1 MNQEID
7 NEFETI
13 DSDDATKS
21 KAANHPTLGD
31 APHVETDNEK
41 AIRESAQFMAD
52 TMKGFTKMFCDD
64 NGMLIDL
71 TDKAGREYDRNF
83 MLHVQARIDKALDR
97 LGDNLTEHCKAEFL
111 PEDKQ
116 TMESLNR
123 NFSTTRYWV
132 FGSCFIGALFTIL
145 GITLCIH
152 SCGEQNVMEQQLKE
166 QTEIAN
172 FGNFIKN
179 RYPETY
185 KDWKDATSEQKP
197 KKSNRGSDNETTKSR
212 EYGQERN

>member
-52 TMKGFTKMFCDD
+52 TMKGFTKMLCDD

-123 NFSTTRYWV
+123 NFATTRYWV
-132 FGSCFIGALFTIL
+132 FGSCFIGAAFLIL
-145 GITLCIH
+145 GLALCIH
-152 SCGEQNVMEQQLKE
+152 SV
-166 QTEIAN
+166 TE
-172 FGNFIKN
+172 KN
-179 RYPETY
+179 GMR
-185 KDWKDATSEQKP
+185 KKCSEQATMAAFGSYVSERSPLMFQAWQNGTIAKSGSI
-197 KKSNRGSDNETTKSR
+197 KSNRSP
-212 EYGQERN
+212 QQQRNTNKEK